1 MKIIHT
7 SAEMQETAAALRRAG
22 RRIGFVPTMGCLHDG
37 HLSLVRL
44 ARQHADVVVLS
55 LFVNPTQF
63 GPQEDFNKY
72 PRDFARDEAL
82 CRTAGVD
89 ILFHPA
95 TGDMYP
101 DGHSTFVEETTL
113 SRGLCG
119 ATRPGHFRGVTT
131 VVARLFNIVLPDIA
145 VFGEKDAQQ
154 LRVIRRMTRDMAFGI
169 QIIPGPTMREPDGLA
184 MSSRNQYLSPQERAQ
199 ALVLKRALDKAV
211 ELHAAGERSAAVIL
225 TAMRAVLSSAPLAKV
240 DYVELVDDETLERV
254 TVIEQ
259 PALVAL
265 AVFVG
270 KTRLIDNVVLG
281 QPH

>member
-101 DGHSTFVEETTL
+101 EGHSTFVEETTL

-169 QIIPGPTMREPDGLA
+169 RIIPGPTMREPDGLA

-225 TAMRAVLSSAPLAKV
+225 AAMRAVLSSAPLAKV
-240 DYVELVDDETLERV
+240 DYVELVDDETLDRV